1 VGSGSACEWNVRN
14 SRLASATPNFK
25 EFRFE
30 VSPGFT
36 NLQGAGIGLPPM
48 KSILRV
54 FSYLRHYPGL
64 ATAQLL
70 CALGMTA
77 AVFVF
82 PNATRFVIDNIIPNP
97 ARHGEFGF
105 WVAVALVGFATNAAL
120 NSLRIFIN
128 NTFEQKVIFDIR
140 SDLYE
145 KIQRL
150 PLRWFDTRR
159 TGDIMTRVV
168 EDVTNMERVLI
179 DGIEQGLV
187 AALQVVGVGAF
198 LFYLNPSVAAWATL
212 PVPLLALGAW
222 VYSTR
227 GRDRYRNQRDAS
239 SDLNALLHDNISGVR
254 QIKAYAA
261 ESVEH
266 DRFNRFSE
274 ALQRATL
281 RMMRWWAL
289 YSPGMTFLR
298 MTGYVLVL
306 GFGGA
311 AVMRGDGPGGM
322 KLGEFAGF
330 LLFLS
335 LFYDPIDRLNSLNQ
349 MLLSGRAAADRVFE
363 ILDSE
368 EEDNAVEGEELPQ
381 PLVGKVRFE
390 RVSFAYQE
398 QPTLHGVTLEARAG
412 QTVALV
418 GATGAGKTTVLSL
431 LARFYEVTSGRIT
444 IDGHDISN
452 VAKSSL
458 RKHLAYVTQEPF
470 LFNGTVRENLLLA
483 QREADD
489 DALWAALAA
498 AHAAGFVKGL
508 PKGLDTNVGERGVKL
523 SGGEKQRLSIA
534 RALLKNAPIL
544 LLDEATA
551 SVDSETERQI
561 QDALDQLMKNRT
573 AFVIAHRLSTIQNAD
588 RIYVLEKGRVIEQ
601 GTHAELLARDGKYT
615 ELCRKSFLG
624 DQEPQQI

>member
-1 VGSGSACEWNVRN
+1 
-14 SRLASATPNFK
+14 
-25 EFRFE
+25 
-30 VSPGFT
+30 
-36 NLQGAGIGLPPM
+36 M

-54 FSYLRHYPGL
+54 FAYLRHYPGL
-64 ATAQLL
+64 ATTQLA
-70 CALGMTA
+70 CAVGMTL

-82 PNATRFVIDNIIPNP
+82 PNATGYVIDQIIPNP
-97 ARHGEFGF
+97 ARHGEFSF
-105 WVAVALVGFATNAAL
+105 WIFIAVAGFFAKEGL

-128 NTFEQKVIFDIR
+128 NIFEQKVIYDIR

-187 AALQVVGVGAF
+187 AALQVLGIGAF
-198 LFYLNPSVAAWATL
+198 LFYLNPTVAAWATL
-212 PVPLLALGAW
+212 PVLFLAIGAW
-222 VYSTR
+222 VYSTK
-227 GRDRYRNQRDAS
+227 GRDRYRNQRDAA

-261 ESVEH
+261 ESAEH
-266 DRFNRFSE
+266 GRFNQFSDLLRI
-274 ALQRATL
+274 ASL
-281 RMMRWWAL
+281 RMMKWWAI
-289 YSPGMTFLR
+289 YSPSMSFLR
-298 MTGYVLVL
+298 MIGYVLVL
-306 GFGGA
+306 AFGGS
-311 AVMRGDGPGGM
+311 AVMRSELTMGDFT
-322 KLGEFAGF
+322 KF

-335 LFYDPIDRLNSLNQ
+335 LFYEPIDRLNSLNQ

-368 EEDNAVEGEELPQ
+368 EEANATSGVVLAEKIAGH
-381 PLVGKVRFE
+381 VHFE
-390 RVSFAYQE
+390 NVSFAYQD
-398 QPTLHGVTLEARAG
+398 QPTLHSVSLDAQPG
-412 QTVALV
+412 QTIALV
-418 GATGAGKTTVLSL
+418 GSTGAGKTTVLSL
-431 LARFYEVTSGRIT
+431 LARFYEATSGEIT
-444 IDGHDISN
+444 VDGIDIATL
-452 VAKSSL
+452 AKSSL
-458 RKHLAYVTQEPF
+458 RDRLAYVTQEPF

-483 QREADD
+483 KRSASDSD
-489 DALWAALAA
+489 LWSALEA
-498 AHAAGFVKGL
+498 AHADRFVHEL
-508 PKGLDTNVGERGVKL
+508 PEQLDTNVGERGVKL

-561 QDALDQLMKNRT
+561 QDALDRLMENRT

-601 GTHAELLARDGKYT
+601 GTHTTLLADGGKYAEL
-615 ELCRKSFLG
+615 CQKSFLAP
-624 DQEPQQI
+624 DPSDAHA

>member
-1 VGSGSACEWNVRN
+1 
-14 SRLASATPNFK
+14 
-25 EFRFE
+25 
-30 VSPGFT
+30 
-36 NLQGAGIGLPPM
+36 M

-64 ATAQLL
+64 ALAQLF
-70 CALGMTA
+70 CAVGMTV

-82 PNATRFVIDNIIPNP
+82 PNATGHVIDKIIPNP
-97 ARHGEFGF
+97 ARHGEFSFWIFIALAGF
-105 WVAVALVGFATNAAL
+105 LAKDGL

-179 DGIEQGLV
+179 DGVEQGLI
-187 AALQVVGVGAF
+187 AALQVLGIGIF
-198 LFYLNPSVAAWATL
+198 LFFLNPTVAAWATL
-212 PVPLLALGAW
+212 PVPVLALGAW
-222 VYSTR
+222 FYSTR
-227 GRDRYRNQRDAS
+227 GRDRYRNQRDAA

-261 ESVEH
+261 ETAEH
-266 DRFNRFSE
+266 ARFNRFSDR
-274 ALQRATL
+274 LRTTTL
-281 RMMRWWAL
+281 RMMRWWAI
-289 YSPGMTFLR
+289 YAPGMSFLR

-306 GFGGA
+306 AFGGA
-311 AVMRGDGPGGM
+311 AVMKGELTLGDFT
-322 KLGEFAGF
+322 KF

-335 LFYDPIDRLNSLNQ
+335 LFYEPIDRLNSLNQ

-368 EEDNAVEGEELPQ
+368 DEPNAVEGTRLPAKIN
-381 PLVGKVRFE
+381 GHVRFDK
-390 RVSFAYQE
+390 VTFSYQD
-398 QPTLHGVTLEARAG
+398 QPTLHEVTLDAPPG
-412 QTVALV
+412 QTIALV
-418 GATGAGKTTVLSL
+418 GSTGAGKTTVLSL
-431 LARFYEVTSGRIT
+431 LARFYEATSGRIT
-444 IDGHDISN
+444 IDGIPIETL
-452 VAKSSL
+452 AKSSL
-458 RKHLAYVTQEPF
+458 RDRLAYVTQEPF

-483 QREADD
+483 KR
-489 DALWAALAA
+489 DASDAELWTALTA
-498 AHAAGFVKGL
+498 AHAERFVREL
-508 PKGLDTNVGERGVKL
+508 PEQLDTNVGERGVKL

-561 QDALDQLMKNRT
+561 QDALDRLMENRT

-588 RIYVLEKGRVIEQ
+588 RIYVLEKGRVIEE
-601 GTHAELLARDGKYT
+601 GTHATLLAEGGKYA
-615 ELCRKSFLG
+615 ELCAKSFLAP
-624 DQEPQQI
+624 DEVAP